1 MSNFD
6 HLVPPHIRALG
17 AYTPGKSLWQAEQE
31 SGVPC
36 IKLASNEN
44 PFGPSPLALHAMRNA
59 LAEGNFYPDD
69 NTAALCNAL
78 AGKYGLLSDQV
89 LVTPGSTGL
98 LNLAART
105 LLTPGLNAVT
115 SKLSFIQYQVV
126 ATATGATLV
135 ETPLRDQG
143 FDLDA
148 IVGAINADTRIVFLA
163 NPNNPTGTL
172 LDASALDRFL
182 DRVPTHVVVV
192 IDEAYYEFAQY
203 FAELRGIEY
212 SHSLDY
218 VRQGRNVIVLRTFSK
233 AHGLAGLRI
242 GYGMGPAE
250 LIGFCARL
258 HVTFSVSSV
267 AQAAALAALQDEA
280 HIGKT
285 MRNNAE
291 GTQWIQ
297 QQLTEMGFQPVPTWA
312 NFVYCEVGEDSIAV
326 TKRMQDE
333 GVIIRPLKAWGAP
346 TAIRVSAGAPEEN
359 RQFIE
364 AFRKVISKGAARV
377 ELRS

>member
-6 HLVPPHIRALG
+6 QLVPPHVRALG
-17 AYTPGKSLWQAEQE
+17 AYTPGKSLRQAEAE
-31 SGVPC
+31 SGVAC

-44 PFGPSPLALHAMRNA
+44 PFGPSPLALDAMRAA

-69 NTAALCNAL
+69 NTDVLREAL
-78 AGKYGLLSDQV
+78 AAKHNLQPDQI

-98 LNLAART
+98 LNLSART

-115 SKLSFIQYQVV
+115 SQLSFIQYQVV
-126 ATATGATLV
+126 TRATGAKLI
-135 ETPLRDQG
+135 ESPLRDNG

-148 IVGAINADTRIVFLA
+148 IAQAINADTRMVFLA

-172 LDASALDRFL
+172 FNTAALDRFL
-182 DRVPTHVVVV
+182 DCVPEHVVVV

-203 FAELRGIEY
+203 FAEQRGVEY

-233 AHGLAGLRI
+233 AHGLGGLRI

-250 LIGFCARL
+250 LIGYCARL

-267 AQAAALAALQDEA
+267 AQAGSVAALRDEA

-285 MRNNAE
+285 LRNNAE
-291 GTQWIQ
+291 GTQWLFDQ
-297 QQLTEMGFQPVPTWA
+297 FSGMGFRPVSTWA
-312 NFVYCEVGEDSIAV
+312 NFVYCDVGEDSAAV
-326 TKRMQDE
+326 AKRLQDN
-333 GVIIRPLKAWGAP
+333 GVIVRPLKPWGAP
-346 TAIRVSAGAPEEN
+346 TAIRVTAGTPEEN
-359 RQFIE
+359 QQFLA
-364 AFRKVISKGAARV
+364 AFQKAMPR
-377 ELRS
+377 

>member
-6 HLVPPHIRALG
+6 HLVPPHVRALG
-17 AYTPGKSLWQAEQE
+17 AYNPGKSLLQAEQE

-44 PFGPSPLALHAMRNA
+44 PFGPSPLALDAMRAA

-69 NTAALCNAL
+69 NTGTLREAVAA
-78 AGKYGLLSDQV
+78 KHGLQPNQI

-115 SKLSFIQYQVV
+115 SKLSFIQYQMV
-126 ATATGATLV
+126 TKATGATLI
-135 ETPLRDQG
+135 ETPLRNQG

-148 IVGAINADTRIVFLA
+148 IVETINADTRIVFIA

-172 LDASALDRFL
+172 FDAAALDRFF
-182 DRVPTHVVVV
+182 DRVPAHVVVV
-192 IDEAYYEFAQY
+192 IDEAYYEFAEH
-203 FAELRGIEY
+203 FAQLRGVAY

-218 VRQGRNVIVLRTFSK
+218 VRQGRNVLVLRTFSK

-250 LIGFCARL
+250 LIGYCARL

-267 AQAAALAALQDEA
+267 AQAAALAALNDEA

-285 MRNNAE
+285 LRNNSE
-291 GTQWIQ
+291 GTQWLSEQ
-297 QQLTEMGFQPVPTWA
+297 FSNMGFHPIPTWA
-312 NFVYCEVGEDSIAV
+312 NFVYCEIGEDSIAV
-326 TKRMQDE
+326 VKRMQDE
-333 GVIIRPLKAWGAP
+333 GVIIRPLKPWGAP
-346 TAIRVSAGAPEEN
+346 TAIRVSAGTPEEN
-359 RQFIE
+359 RQFVA
-364 AFRKVISKGAARV
+364 AFKKVMVKALPR
-377 ELRS
+377 